1 MLKSQL
7 RVQILSSLGTALNL
21 GIHALLEVL
30 KKLFEMLEIRIRLL
44 DVRVES
50 LNFCY
55 HLLVLSDLIFL
66 AILDGISDD
75 DLTYGDLS

>member
-7 RVQILSSLGTALNL
+7 RVQVLSSLGTALNL
-21 GIHALLEVL
+21 GIRALLEVL
-30 KKLFEMLEIRIRLL
+30 KKLFEMLEVRIRLL

-50 LNFCY
+50 LYFCY
-55 HLLVLSDLIFL
+55 HLLLLSDLILL